1 VRRSDRRRRRGAW
14 LLLTVALA
22 VLGAPACAETKR
34 SAEGRFIPAT
44 RGDLTVATN
53 LPAAGGFWRQR
64 AQPNGVHATDA
75 VDGGFEWGIAKRL
88 ASDFGLRLVVLDI
101 PFPDIV
107 AGRLH
112 GADLALAQVTIT
124 SARKQDVDFSEP
136 YYADAPGVVARAG
149 RDLTDLDTAREWKWA
164 ARRDTTDAAFVDDV
178 IRPDTKVRLT
188 DSEQAAIQLVRAGAV
203 DGALMDLPTALDLT
217 EGDQAVETVAK
228 FDRTEDFGVVLPNG
242 SLHSDN
248 AQAVNKSL
256 NAMRADGTL
265 DDLEQ
270 KWLAPGF
277 ARDPN
282 DLPVIQTP

>member
-1 VRRSDRRRRRGAW
+1 VRRSDRCRWHVAW
-14 LLLTVALA
+14 LLFVALA
-22 VLGAPACAETKR
+22 VAGASACAQTKQ
-34 SAEGRFIPAT
+34 SAEGRFTPTT
-44 RGDLTVATN
+44 RGALTVATN
-53 LPAAGGFWRQR
+53 LPAASGFWRQR

-75 VDGGFEWGIAKRL
+75 VDGGLEWGIAKRL

-124 SARKQDVDFSEP
+124 SERKEAVDFSEP
-136 YYADAPGVVARAG
+136 YYTDAPGVIARAG
-149 RDLTDLDTAREWKWA
+149 RDLTDLDTAREWTWA
-164 ARRDTTDAAFVDDV
+164 ARRDTTDATFVEDV

-188 DSEQAAIQLVRAGAV
+188 ESEQAAIHLVRTGAV

-217 EGDQAVETVAK
+217 KGDQAVETVAK

-242 SLHSDN
+242 SVHSDN

-270 KWLAPGF
+270 RWLAPAF